1 LVCVTKE
8 GLDGEATVNPDI
20 SIADNSVILESMKN
34 LCTGI
39 GSLDLNKI
47 HQIDDLPDGIMK
59 AASLRGTIELN
70 KPQIMAERLCH

>member
-1 LVCVTKE
+1 LTNEPIDNGKRLVCVTKE

-20 SIADNSVILESMKN
+20 SIADNSVIFESMKN

-47 HQIDDLPDGIMK
+47 HRYNRAQQTSNNGCAID
-59 AASLRGTIELN
+59 
-70 KPQIMAERLCH
+70 KPG